1 MILIGAYLNEYMMYI
16 FSFDGINVKMNYSWQ
31 IELVKVFA
39 KVDHITTKVV
49 VLYIVRILKRGRL
62 MISMCMIRF
71 TKKIEATI
79 PFEKCAF

>member
-1 MILIGAYLNEYMMYI
+1 MDAPLNEYMMYI

-62 MISMCMIRF
+62 MISMCMLRF